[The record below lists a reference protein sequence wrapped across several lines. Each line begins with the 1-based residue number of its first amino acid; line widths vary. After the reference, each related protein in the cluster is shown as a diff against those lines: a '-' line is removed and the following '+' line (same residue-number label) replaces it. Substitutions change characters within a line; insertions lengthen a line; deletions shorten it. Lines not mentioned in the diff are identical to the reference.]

1 MTRQAGCYLRNY
13 GAEAW
18 GFLLFFRGISRIIA
32 QPIAKGWKQLND
44 KPHLDMQTTVG
55 SLRAEIVDF
64 VEERNWEQYHAPKS
78 LAMSIAIE
86 AAEIMEH
93 FQWVSN
99 EESQA
104 MVRNEQARAQVA
116 DEMADVLI
124 YCLALANQ
132 ADIDISTAVKAK
144 LERNR
149 SRFPIGYMPP
159 KHETSS

>member
-1 MTRQAGCYLRNY
+1 MNG
-13 GAEAW
+13 
-18 GFLLFFRGISRIIA
+18 
-32 QPIAKGWKQLND
+32 
-44 KPHLDMQTTVG
+44 KPHLDTQTTVG
-55 SLRAEIVDF
+55 SLREEVFDF
-64 VEERNWEQYHAPKS
+64 VQERSWEQYHSPKS

-99 EESQA
+99 EESLA
-104 MVRNEQARAQVA
+104 MVLNEQARAQVA

-149 SRFPIGYMPP
+149 GRFPIGYMPP
-159 KHETSS
+159 KGETSS